1 MQGIEKL
8 TISAYAKRYNKHVS
22 AVSLWVNEGILE
34 IEPNVV
40 GTRLILDNDANR
52 ATLFSLTRR
61 KKK

>member
-1 MQGIEKL
+1 MQGIEKV
-8 TISAYAKRYNKHVS
+8 TVSAYAKRYNKYPQ
-22 AVSLWVNEGILE
+22 LICKWVNEGILE
-34 IEPNVV
+34 LEPNVV